1 MVCFFPGS
9 GNARR
14 STRVPPLSHK
24 RPRLA
29 SASLRKSV
37 RIVSSKQ
44 VIAPGDEEEG
54 EILYNLRIEIGRNS
68 QSRVNREMRP
78 PQGRD

>member
-1 MVCFFPGS
+1 MAPS
-9 GNARR
+9 L
-14 STRVPPLSHK
+14 SVPY
-24 RPRLA
+24 LA
-29 SASLRKSV
+29 SARLRKNV

-44 VIAPGDEEEG
+44 VISPGDEEEG
-54 EILYNLRIEIGRNS
+54 EILYNLRIEIGRHS

>member
-1 MVCFFPGS
+1 MGKCGKIVQLDSIPHS
-9 GNARR
+9 SSAR
-14 STRVPPLSHK
+14 LCEK
-24 RPRLA
+24 
-29 SASLRKSV
+29 V

-44 VIAPGDEEEG
+44 VISPGDEEEG
-54 EILYNLRIEIGRNS
+54 EILYNLRIEIGRHS